1 MAEQTISIKTNQAN
15 QRASLTFTPGGG
27 PNQGASLSVTN
38 GTGRSKKTTTYEQ
51 YDDGRFYSTSSG
63 EPWAGEANGAA
74 DQVRSAQ
81 GKAINNAGVAPEV
94 MKDYN
99 DTGVMKDLDMSK
111 ADPNWS
117 GTAGGTDKGDSLLTT
132 KSMDTNAIKPLQ
144 RKNYPRNLRYPFEL
158 LDGTD
163 FMKISMFKYMP
174 GKFTERV
181 GSRGKRPS
189 ERMMKSPPMGSVILP
204 IPAGVRD
211 TNAVEWGQH
220 GMNGLQMAIAGGG
233 MGIMNSNTP
242 FQATGDAVS
251 NMIKE
256 AQGSAG
262 EFGTAAKLAVLAQI
276 PNIGVTPNQALSRD
290 QGAVLNPNQ
299 ELLFTGPTLRS
310 FDYTFRM
317 TPRNSRETKVIRQIL
332 RMFKQGMSVK
342 ESTGN
347 GMFLSAPNI
356 FDIRYYNG
364 KGDQHEFLNTIKVAA
379 LTNMG
384 VNYTPDNSYM
394 TLPDSSMTAYEMSL
408 SFKELEPVLDSDYSY
423 LDGDSMDGS
432 STVTGY

>member
-1 MAEQTISIKTNQAN
+1 
-15 QRASLTFTPGGG
+15 
-27 PNQGASLSVTN
+27 
-38 GTGRSKKTTTYEQ
+38 
-51 YDDGRFYSTSSG
+51 
-63 EPWAGEANGAA
+63 
-74 DQVRSAQ
+74 
-81 GKAINNAGVAPEV
+81 
-94 MKDYN
+94 
-99 DTGVMKDLDMSK
+99 
-111 ADPNWS
+111 
-117 GTAGGTDKGDSLLTT
+117 
-132 KSMDTNAIKPLQ
+132 
-144 RKNYPRNLRYPFEL
+144 
-158 LDGTD
+158 
-163 FMKISMFKYMP
+163 MKISMFKYVP
-174 GKFTERV
+174 GGFKRV
-181 GSRGKRPS
+181 GSRGVRPS
-189 ERMMKSPPMGSVILP
+189 ERMMRTPPMGSVILP

-262 EFGTAAKLAVLAQI
+262 EFGTAAKLAILAQI
-276 PNIGVTPNQALSRD
+276 PNIGVTPNQALSRG
-290 QGAVLNPNQ
+290 QGAVMNPNQ
-299 ELLFTGPTLRS
+299 ELLFTGPNLRA

-317 TPRNSRETKVIRQIL
+317 TPRNTRETKIVRQII
-332 RMFKQGMSVK
+332 RMFKQGSSVK

-408 SFKELEPVLDSDYSY
+408 SFKELEPILDSDYSY
-423 LDGDSMDGS
+423 LDNDSMEGNA
-432 STVTGY
+432 TVIGY

>member
-1 MAEQTISIKTNQAN
+1 MQETISIKTNQAN

-63 EPWAGEANGAA
+63 EPWAGESNGAA

-81 GKAINNAGVAPEV
+81 GQAINKAGVAPEV
-94 MKDYN
+94 MEAYN
-99 DTGVMKDLDMSK
+99 NTGTMKDLDMTK

-117 GTAGGTDKGDSLLTT
+117 GMAGGKDKGEPSLNL
-132 KSMDTNAIKPLQ
+132 KSMSTAAIKPLQ
-144 RKNYPRNLRYPFEL
+144 RTKYWRNLRYPFEL

-163 FMKISMFKYMP
+163 FMKISMFKMVP
-174 GKFTERV
+174 GGFKRV
-181 GSRGKRPS
+181 GSRGVRPS
-189 ERMMKSPPMGSVILP
+189 ERMMKTPPYGSVILP
-204 IPAGVRD
+204 IPAGIRD

-220 GMNGLQMAIAGGG
+220 SMNGLQMAIAEGGL
-233 MGIMNSNTP
+233 GIMNSNAP
-242 FQATGDAVS
+242 FAATGEAVS
-251 NMIKE
+251 NLIGE
-256 AQGSAG
+256 AKASSG
-262 EFGTAAKLAVLAQI
+262 EFGTAAKLAILAQI
-276 PNIGVTPNQALSRD
+276 PNIGVTPNQALSRG
-290 QGAVLNPNQ
+290 QGAVMNPNQ

-317 TPRNSRETKVIRQIL
+317 TPRNAKETKIGRQII

-347 GMFLSAPNI
+347 GMFLSSPNI

-364 KGDQHEFLNTIKVAA
+364 KGNQHEFLNTIKIAA
-379 LTNMG
+379 LTNFG

-408 SFKELEPVLDSDYSY
+408 SFKELEPILDSDYSH
-423 LDGDSMDGS
+423 LDDDSTDPDG
-432 STVTGY
+432 TVIGY

>member
-1 MAEQTISIKTNQAN
+1 MQETISIKTNQAN

-117 GTAGGTDKGDSLLTT
+117 GTAGGTDKGDSLLNM
-132 KSMDTNAIKPLQ
+132 KSMDTGAIKSLQ

-174 GKFTERV
+174 GGFKRV
-181 GSRGKRPS
+181 GSRGVRP
-189 ERMMKSPPMGSVILP
+189 
-204 IPAGVRD
+204 
-211 TNAVEWGQH
+211 
-220 GMNGLQMAIAGGG
+220 
-233 MGIMNSNTP
+233 
-242 FQATGDAVS
+242 VS
-251 NMIKE
+251 
-256 AQGSAG
+256 
-262 EFGTAAKLAVLAQI
+262 
-276 PNIGVTPNQALSRD
+276 
-290 QGAVLNPNQ
+290 
-299 ELLFTGPTLRS
+299 
-310 FDYTFRM
+310 YTH
-317 TPRNSRETKVIRQIL
+317 L
-332 RMFKQGMSVK
+332 
-342 ESTGN
+342 
-347 GMFLSAPNI
+347 
-356 FDIRYYNG
+356 
-364 KGDQHEFLNTIKVAA
+364 
-379 LTNMG
+379 
-384 VNYTPDNSYM
+384 
-394 TLPDSSMTAYEMSL
+394 TLPT
-408 SFKELEPVLDSDYSY
+408 SD
-423 LDGDSMDGS
+423 L
-432 STVTGY
+432 V